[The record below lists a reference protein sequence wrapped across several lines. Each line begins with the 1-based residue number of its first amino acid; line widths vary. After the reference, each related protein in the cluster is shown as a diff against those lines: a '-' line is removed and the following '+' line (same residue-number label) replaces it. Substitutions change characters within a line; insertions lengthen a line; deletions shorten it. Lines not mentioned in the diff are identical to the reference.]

1 MATLNVE
8 WNNQFF
14 FVELNKINKSY
25 KGVTLEMSALETP
38 YGGQFLFINLVDITK
53 LFCNTSTVT

>member
-14 FVELNKINKSY
+14 FLSSWIKNKLY